1 MKRLWIV
8 LGFLTLSLPAHSDE
22 LTVYFIPSPSGIDWS
37 TPRSM
42 IQDVLVAQVGGKA
55 HSIGHVNIR
64 IDCPT
69 LGRTVLTGMTSE
81 GNTEER
87 ELLFERGYGLGIL
100 FHTFLG
106 RLDRE
111 NEIEPD
117 LRAMARERRLTSVRF
132 AISTPTCARLLEFYD
147 GFVARGDHLK
157 YGLPNRPRYGEGAG
171 CSAFG
176 ASFIELA
183 GLMNDEFRA
192 FWSLQKRVPA
202 ALVGG
207 PMTGERVTV
216 LDLLNSGKNSRWAL
230 PHLEKGWDLF
240 FWDPDRMDAWV
251 RDTWTR
257 ESRAPENMRRYQ
269 PGTDFGGPSLFVD
282 ARRVPTPQDPIW
294 KSAQ

>member
-1 MKRLWIV
+1 MKRLWTAV
-8 LGFLTLSLPAHSDE
+8 GLLALSLPARSDE
-22 LTVYFIPSPSGIDWS
+22 LTLYFIPSPNGIDWS
-37 TPRSM
+37 TPGNM
-42 IQDVLVAQVGGKA
+42 VKDVLKAQIGGKA

-64 IDCPT
+64 VDCPT
-69 LGRTVLTGMTSE
+69 LGRSRLTGMTSD

-106 RLDRE
+106 RLDHE
-111 NEIEPD
+111 PEIEPD
-117 LRAMARERRLTSVRF
+117 LRAMARERRLSSLRF
-132 AISTPTCARLLEFYD
+132 AISTPTCARLLEYLD

-192 FWSLQKRVPA
+192 LWTQDKRVPE

-207 PMTGERVTV
+207 PLTGERVTA
-216 LDLLNSGKNSRWAL
+216 LDLLDRRKNARWAL

-251 RDTWTR
+251 RDTWKR
-257 ESRAPENMRRYQ
+257 ESRAHESMRRYQ
-269 PGTDFGGPSLFVD
+269 PGMHFGAPSLSYD
-282 ARRVPTPQDPIW
+282 ARRVPTPQEPIW
-294 KSAQ
+294 KN